1 MNGFR
6 TETDEVPDHIRI
18 GKMRLWVSFLGM
30 DERNIYPEGANA
42 LDEMAAAMLERN
54 FEYAEDHI
62 HDANIPTFH
71 VQHSGSDEEEERYRY
86 DRHPVRPSYY
96 DR

>member
-1 MNGFR
+1 MTQPASLDSKYLVN
-6 TETDEVPDHIRI
+6 
-18 GKMRLWVSFLGM
+18 LLGM

-86 DRHPVRPSYY
+86 DRYPVRPSYY